1 MEFPELDA
9 LPVGMTWKQGN
20 IAVIYESVGV
30 DISAAE
36 SWPSYFTCK
45 PVIGDLVESTTGR
58 ILSVK
63 GVVHTIEK
71 NQAVLRV
78 QLGKDTGGQH
88 EEAGTGSEVD
98 W

>member
-71 NQAVLRV
+71 NLAVLRV

>member
-1 MEFPELDA
+1 MEFPELEA
-9 LPVGMTWKQGN
+9 LPPALTWKQGN
-20 IAVIYESVGV
+20 IAVIYESIGV
-30 DISAAE
+30 DILATE

-58 ILSVK
+58 ILAVK
-63 GVVHTIEK
+63 GVVHTIE
-71 NQAVLRV
+71 NNLAVLRV

-88 EEAGTGSEVD
+88 GEAGAGSEVD